1 MTNTATLELVE
12 TPAINISD
20 LEASVEELANLQK
33 RASEIEKRARVLRA
47 ELKEGLVSRGLRKLT
62 AGSGKTATLVESTSW
77 RGDKAEAD
85 KILDAITVRRIFQP
99 VHSLAVR
106 IK

>member
-1 MTNTATLELVE
+1 MMNAATLEMVE
-12 TPAINISD
+12 TPALNISD
-20 LEASVEELANLQK
+20 LESSVEELANLQK

-47 ELKEGLVSRGLRKLT
+47 EIKEGLVSRGLRKMT
-62 AGSGKTATLVESTSW
+62 AGSGRTATLVESTSW
-77 RGDKAEAD
+77 RGDKAAAD
-85 KILDAITVRRIFQP
+85 KILDEVTLRRIFQS